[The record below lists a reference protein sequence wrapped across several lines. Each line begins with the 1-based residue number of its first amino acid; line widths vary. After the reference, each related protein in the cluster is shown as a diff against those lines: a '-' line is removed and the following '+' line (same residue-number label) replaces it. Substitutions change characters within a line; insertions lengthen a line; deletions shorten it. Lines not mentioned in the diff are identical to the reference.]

1 MKQLTFLIRFYFL
14 EFASFTGV
22 AYFLLER
29 LNVETDERQLEKD
42 ALTAIFL
49 SAITFTSHFEFK
61 PQTHP
66 ARLLSFS
73 WTLWTLIMASA
84 YTANL
89 ASFLVSR
96 HQVNFSVNTLE
107 DALKSNIP
115 VCVQRYSVM
124 DEMMSSR
131 VSVTE
136 VYFCCDFYVIAV
148 DITSTHIHF

>member
-1 MKQLTFLIRFYFL
+1 MPIVQNLSILLCKITHLSFDTTLCVLKYLHSLTGL
-14 EFASFTGV
+14 

-29 LNVETDERQLEKD
+29 LNVESDERQLEREP
-42 ALTAIFL
+42 LSAIFL
-49 SAITFTSHFEFK
+49 TSITFTSHFEFR

-107 DALKSNIP
+107 EALKSNIP

-124 DEMMSSR
+124 DEMLSSR
-131 VSVTE
+131 VGNL
-136 VYFCCDFYVIAV
+136 VYGL
-148 DITSTHIHF
+148 

>member
-1 MKQLTFLIRFYFL
+1 MSIVQNLWLCEITHLSFHTTSCVLKYLH
-14 EFASFTGV
+14 SFTGL

-29 LNVETDERQLEKD
+29 LNVESDERQLEREP
-42 ALTAIFL
+42 LSAIFL
-49 SAITFTSHFEFK
+49 TSITFTSHFEFK

-96 HQVNFSVNTLE
+96 HHVKFKVNTLE
-107 DALKSNIP
+107 EALKSNIP

-124 DEMMSSR
+124 DELLSSR
-131 VSVTE
+131 VGHRA
-136 VYFCCDFYVIAV
+136 YVL
-148 DITSTHIHF
+148 